1 MRARQALL
9 GVGAAIA
16 ALVATPV
23 LADTRVALVIGN
35 ADYENVRDLSNPL
48 NDARGMKSALEKVGF
63 NVIYG
68 ENLKK
73 RDMERAVGGFAKAA
87 QQADVALV
95 YYSGHGSTFGEI
107 PYAVPVDARYD
118 SLEQVKHELMPMEE
132 MVGELRRAKG
142 VRIAVLDACRDN
154 EAEQQLK
161 QRVVTRG
168 VGGGATRGL
177 ARIGNPEGLIVAY
190 STQNFDTALDGEAG
204 GNSPFTGALLKH
216 LPTPGLDVKAM
227 LFKTAQDVVVATKGG
242 QRPEVQVSL
251 YQDYTLIP
259 ASAPG
264 GSPPVAALSPAAPGE
279 EAQFWQ
285 TLRLRVTEDA
295 LEDYLSKVDAK
306 VFAGAFAPI
315 AREEL
320 AMFAAV
326 ERQRRTRGGRATD
339 CDAVAAHPDDPDR
352 PDAVPGVPFERID
365 AKKATAACERAVKAS
380 PTVARFVFQLAR
392 AREKAGDTGGA
403 LALFEKGAA
412 AGSVAAMTAVG
423 RFHNL
428 GTGTP
433 EDPAK
438 ARLWYERAIG
448 LGHSPALNNLAVM
461 VERGEGGPIDAPRA
475 AALFLESIRHGN
487 PHTLAML
494 REKQELFAL
503 DVRIAMQAL
512 LADQGLGGGERDG
525 RLGPQ
530 TLAAIDTVARSA
542 GAK

>member
-1 MRARQALL
+1 MLGRCALL
-9 GVGAAIA
+9 GAALA
-16 ALVATPV
+16 ALVAAPA

-48 NDARGMKSALEKVGF
+48 NDARGMKAALEKVGF
-63 NVIYG
+63 RVVYG
-68 ENLKK
+68 ENLGK
-73 RDMERAVGGFAKAA
+73 RDMERAVGRFAKES

-95 YYSGHGSTFGEI
+95 YYSGHGSTFGEV

-118 SLEQVKHELMPMEE
+118 SLEQVKHELVPIEE
-132 MVGELRRAKG
+132 MIGELRRAKG
-142 VRIAVLDACRDN
+142 VRLAILDACRDN

-161 QRVVTRG
+161 QS
-168 VGGGATRGL
+168 GGATRSLGQTRGL
-177 ARIGNPEGLIVAY
+177 GRIGNPDGLIIAY
-190 STQNFDTALDGEAG
+190 STQHLTTALDGDPG
-204 GNSPFTGALLKH
+204 RNSPFTGALLKH

-251 YQDYTLIP
+251 YQDYALIP

-264 GSPPVAALSPAAPGE
+264 GGPPVATLAPAGPGE

-285 TLRLRVTEDA
+285 TLRLRVTSDG
-295 LEDYLSKVDAK
+295 LEDYLAKVDRK
-306 VFAGAFAPI
+306 VFPGAFAAL

-320 AMFAAV
+320 ALFAAA
-326 ERQRRTRGGRATD
+326 EKQRRARGGRTTD
-339 CDAVAAHPDDPDR
+339 CDLLAAHPDDPDR
-352 PDAVPGVPFERID
+352 PDAVAGVPFEKID
-365 AKKATAACERAVKAS
+365 ARKAAAACERAAKAS
-380 PTVARFVFQLAR
+380 PSVARFVFQLGR
-392 AREKAGDTGGA
+392 AKEKAGDAAGA
-403 LALFEKGAA
+403 LALFEKSAA
-412 AGSVAAMTAVG
+412 AGSVAGMTAVG

-428 GTGTP
+428 GSGTP

-448 LGHSPALNNLAVM
+448 LDHAPALNNLAVM
-461 VERGEGGPIDAPRA
+461 VERGEGGPVDAPRA
-475 AALFLESIRHGN
+475 AALFLESVRRGN

-494 REKQELFAL
+494 RDKPELFAL
-503 DVRIAMQAL
+503 GVRLAMQAL

-530 TLAAIDTVARSA
+530 TLAAIDVVARSA
-542 GAK
+542 GAR